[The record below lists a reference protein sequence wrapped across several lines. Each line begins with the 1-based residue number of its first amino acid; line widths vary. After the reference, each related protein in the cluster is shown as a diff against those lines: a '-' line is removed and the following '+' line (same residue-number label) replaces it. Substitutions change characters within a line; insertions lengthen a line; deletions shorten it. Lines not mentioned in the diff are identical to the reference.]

1 MPHEFE
7 KGRRLE
13 PTTSEAVQQTALTGL
28 AAADVVPTWV
38 WLATIGAIG
47 ALFVFDFVTHV
58 RKPHEPTFRESA
70 LWSTFYIALALVFG
84 GGVYYFWDAE
94 HGVEYFAG
102 FITEKSL
109 SVDNLFVFVII
120 MKSFQV
126 PAAYQQKALLIGIV
140 IALVM
145 RGIFIALG
153 AAAIEEFSWVFYIF
167 GLFLL
172 YTAWKL
178 AAESFSHGAKST
190 DEAYEP
196 NALVKYFQRHLPT
209 TPDFRGNALT
219 VVENGKRFFTPMFI
233 VILAL
238 GMTDLLFALDSIPAI
253 YGLTDAPYIVFT
265 ANAFA
270 LLGLLQLY
278 FLLGGLL
285 DRLVYLGLGLSLI
298 LAFIGVK
305 LIIHAMEANELSFV
319 NGGQPIEG
327 LPHITTGFS
336 LSVILGILVVTTV
349 ASLLKSRSDD
359 RKAR

>member
-1 MPHEFE
+1 MTE
-7 KGRRLE
+7 KERDLE
-13 PTTSEAVQQTALTGL
+13 QAASAVAETALTGISP
-28 AAADVVPTWV
+28 DVVPTWV
-38 WLATIGAIG
+38 WLATIGAIA
-47 ALFVFDFVTHV
+47 ALFVFDFMTHV
-58 RKPHEPTFRESA
+58 RKPHVPTFKEAA
-70 LWSTFYIALALVFG
+70 LWSTFYVAIALLFG
-84 GGVYYFWDAE
+84 LGVWQFWDRE
-94 HGVEYFAG
+94 HGVEFFAG

-120 MKSFQV
+120 MSSFHV
-126 PAAYQQKALLIGIV
+126 PAQYQQKALLIGIV

-178 AAESFSHGAKST
+178 AAESLSHGAKST
-190 DEAYEP
+190 DDVYEP
-196 NALVKYFQRHLPT
+196 NSVVKFFQKHLPT
-209 TPDFRGNALT
+209 TSEFHGNALT
-219 VVENGKRFFTPMFI
+219 ILQNGKRYFTPMFI

-298 LAFIGVK
+298 LAFIGGK
-305 LIIHAMEANELSFV
+305 LIIHAMEANELSFI

-327 LPHITTGFS
+327 LPHISTGFS
-336 LSVILGILVVTTV
+336 LSVIVGILAVTTV
-349 ASLLKSRSDD
+349 ASLLKSRAD
-359 RKAR
+359 ARAKV